1 MDMEHIDWRNSLLT
15 SLYSQVEFL
24 KAEIKEKNEVNV
36 KLLELIKSYQIN
48 QLNYVKSIVNQ
59 RTLVWKRRQTSNEY
73 SIILL
78 WLQSWCWTFCLCTGN

>member
-1 MDMEHIDWRNSLLT
+1 MEHIYWRNSLLT

-78 WLQSWCWTFCLCTGN
+78 